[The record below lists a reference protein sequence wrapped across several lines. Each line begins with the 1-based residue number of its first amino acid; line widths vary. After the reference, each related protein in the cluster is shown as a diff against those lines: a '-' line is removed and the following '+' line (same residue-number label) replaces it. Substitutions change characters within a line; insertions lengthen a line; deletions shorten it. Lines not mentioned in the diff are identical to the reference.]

1 MTQALRA
8 AIYARFSSD
17 LQRDASIEDQIR
29 ACRDYA
35 ARQGLEV
42 VEVYSDRAVSGA
54 SMMRSGLQ
62 KLLRDAQAGQFDLV
76 IAEALD
82 RLSRSQADIATLYQR
97 ITFNGQ
103 LIETISEGQVSE
115 LHIGLTGT
123 MNALFLKELG
133 KKTHRGLKGRAL
145 EGKSAG
151 GLTYGYKPVVKFA
164 ANGEPIRG
172 DREID
177 PAQAKVVRRIFADYA
192 KGISP
197 KKIAEQLN
205 LEKIPGPQGGAWG
218 TSTIHGNRERGTG
231 ILNNELYVGRQ
242 VWNRLKYVKDPS
254 TGKRVSRLNPEAD
267 WVITEV
273 PGLRILDDTLWQ
285 AARHRQGAMKSKNTD
300 VPVWD
305 RRRPRF
311 LFSGLMKCGC
321 CGSGFSKV
329 SKDAFGCSA
338 ARQKGP
344 AVCTSMTVIRRED
357 LEGAVLNALEHHLMD
372 PEVVQIFCQEYA
384 AERNRLQA
392 EAGAGRTALEKE
404 LRQVTGDH
412 KKLVDAIIAGVPA
425 EQVKDRMIEL
435 DARRKELERQ
445 LSTAPAADP
454 LRFHPS
460 MAKTYRT
467 RVGQLI
473 HGLSDAEG
481 QEEAKEA
488 LRALVEKIVLV
499 PVETEEGG
507 TRLAIDLHGALAS
520 LLRLATGQPV
530 HEVIGAAAQMQ
541 KAPREAGLANSINAQ
556 SAAADS
562 QAIDIIGETVLVAGA
577 GNQRYLRL
585 VERQIPKHA
594 A

>member
-35 ARQGLEV
+35 AHQGLEV
-42 VEVYSDRAVSGA
+42 VEVYSDRAISGA

-62 KLLRDAQAGQFDLV
+62 KLLRDAQAGQFDVV

-82 RLSRSQADIATLYQR
+82 RLSRSQADIATIYQR
-97 ITFNGQ
+97 LTFNGQ

-177 PAQAKVVRRIFADYA
+177 PAQAKVVRRIFTDYA
-192 KGISP
+192 RGISP

-218 TSTIHGNRERGTG
+218 TSSIHGNRERGTG

-267 WVITEV
+267 RVITEV
-273 PGLRILDDTLWQ
+273 PELRILEDGLWE

-300 VPVWD
+300 IPVWD

-311 LFSGLMKCGC
+311 LFSGLMKCGR

-329 SKDAFGCSA
+329 SKDSFGCSA

-344 AVCTSMTVIRRED
+344 AVCTNMTVIRRED

-372 PEVVQIFCQEYA
+372 PGVVQIFCEEYA

-392 EAGAGRTALEKE
+392 EAGAGRAALEKE

-412 KKLVDAIIAGVPA
+412 KKLVDAIVAGVPA
-425 EQVKDRMIEL
+425 EQVKDRMIAL
-435 DARRKELERQ
+435 DARRKDLERQ
-445 LSTAPAADP
+445 LSASPAPDP
-454 LRFHPS
+454 VRFHPS

-473 HGLSDAEG
+473 RGLSEAEG
-481 QEEAKEA
+481 HEETKEA

-507 TRLAIDLHGALAS
+507 TRQAIDLHGALAS
-520 LLRLATGQPV
+520 LLRLATGQSLD
-530 HEVIGAAAQMQ
+530 H
-541 KAPREAGLANSINAQ
+541 AGVSHARSGNGKK
-556 SAAADS
+556 SAAADY
-562 QAIDIIGETVLVAGA
+562 QCIDIIA
-577 GNQRYLRL
+577 
-585 VERQIPKHA
+585 
-594 A
+594 